1 MSQNSYPKVE
11 TPFTDDQWKN
21 LFLTLGRGIIDK
33 GGWPYK
39 LTNRDSTTNM
49 VTLGVS
55 SLDGQAWAVLDGF
68 VHHMDAPEQISVPP
82 VTVDT
87 TYEIGL
93 IYDPQKHQSPGGPLS
108 LTAWVAPGDTSSG
121 KQYLVMYRMT
131 RKNNLALGSTPF
143 TEERPRAVPVFSVSQ
158 ESQLPVNSL
167 SLVDSLGIVRT
178 TNELFRA
185 DMDVNGAI
193 TWRRVGG
200 GNGSIDALAN
210 TVAQRRSDGTLRA
223 KTPTDQGAQFPADT
237 LVNIGWINQ
246 FIPDADTNATPNTA
260 IKRFGNGAG
269 GSVEDPGADMS
280 IANKRY
286 VDNHKWA
293 GDSITSRVPFEHV
306 DGSTAAYSNTNLGST
321 WTSVAV
327 NSSGFLGRYPSA
339 LKYKKNIRGWNPDPE
354 KIIAMT
360 PVQYDVK
367 QDVAGASGDSDQG
380 LIGFV
385 ADSYVNTMRELVLM
399 EDGEVEGFHYHLMPV
414 AQQVVLRWQEGRI
427 KTLESTIADLA
438 ARVEALETGTL

>member
-93 IYDPQKHQSPGGPLS
+93 IYDPQGHQSPGGPLT
-108 LTAWVAPGDTSSG
+108 LTSWVAPGDTSAG

-185 DMDVNGAI
+185 DMDMNGAI

-200 GNGSIDALAN
+200 STEVSGYATDQELSEATEDLRTATASIDGG
-210 TVAQRRSDGTLRA
+210 TIVKRWGDGA
-223 KTPTDQGAQFPADT
+223 VSG
-237 LVNIGWINQ
+237 
-246 FIPDADTNATPNTA
+246 PDPSKPEFYAT
-260 IKRFGNGAG
+260 R
-269 GSVEDPGADMS
+269 
-280 IANKRY
+280 RY
-286 VDNHKWA
+286 VDGKNWP
-293 GDSITSRVPFEHV
+293 GSSITSTIPFQHV

-327 NSSGFLGRYPSA
+327 NSSGSLGRYPSA

-367 QDVAGASGDSDQG
+367 QDVAGASGDSDRG

-414 AQQVVLRWQEGRI
+414 AQQVVLR
-427 KTLESTIADLA
+427 
-438 ARVEALETGTL
+438 